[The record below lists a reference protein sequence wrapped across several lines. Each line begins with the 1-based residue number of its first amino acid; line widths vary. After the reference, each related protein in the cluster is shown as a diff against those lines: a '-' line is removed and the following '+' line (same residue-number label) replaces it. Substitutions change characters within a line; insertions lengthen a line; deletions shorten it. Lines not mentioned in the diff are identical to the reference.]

1 MAKIELEKSAREA
14 LARALVRY
22 LKDECDAE
30 IGGMDAMLLLD
41 FISERLGPHYY
52 NQALYDA
59 RAHLQARMDA
69 LGEAVFELE
78 KPAKL

>member
-1 MAKIELEKSAREA
+1 MRIELEKPARD
-14 LARALVRY
+14 ALVRALSGY
-22 LKDECDAE
+22 LKDELDVQV
-30 IGGMDAMLLLD
+30 GGMEAMLLLD

-59 RAHLQARMDA
+59 RAHLQAKIDA
-69 LGEAVFELE
+69 LGEAFYELE